1 MPPSAAAPAGA
12 GASFSPMNASALDSG
27 IYLMRRA
34 AEEDAKGNRPAST
47 DLYMAALDAFIFAL
61 PADLDATRRTDLQ
74 AKLTQLVAKLAGVP
88 EPAAQP
94 PTPAPVSPMMYPP
107 WMMMPPHAAG
117 AVVAPGTPATA
128 AAPHPMMY
136 NPYAFHPY
144 ATMVPPGYPPHVGYP
159 YMSGM
164 MPPAPATAPT
174 VPVPTAPVAPADPP
188 TPVSPAPTF
197 SETIIKAAVAG
208 AVALKQSP
216 IPDAVTG
223 ALATG
228 FSTLQAL
235 EAKYRVKDHAVA
247 LGKAAFSKAV
257 QVDRDYQ
264 VHERVGDA
272 LLTGLSALTQAA
284 WAYKHAPAYD
294 EASDQASAQAAQAA
308 QWQQQ
313 QQAQQQA
320 QHQKHLFMMPPPAYD
335 ALPPVIPQTGSRP
348 ASPTVP
354 RFQLLSS

>member
-1 MPPSAAAPAGA
+1 
-12 GASFSPMNASALDSG
+12 
-27 IYLMRRA
+27 
-34 AEEDAKGNRPAST
+34 
-47 DLYMAALDAFIFAL
+47 
-61 PADLDATRRTDLQ
+61 
-74 AKLTQLVAKLAGVP
+74 
-88 EPAAQP
+88 
-94 PTPAPVSPMMYPP
+94 
-107 WMMMPPHAAG
+107 
-117 AVVAPGTPATA
+117 
-128 AAPHPMMY
+128 
-136 NPYAFHPY
+136 
-144 ATMVPPGYPPHVGYP
+144 MVPPGYPLHAAYP
-159 YMSGM
+159 YMPGV
-164 MPPAPATAPT
+164 MPPVPTTAPTAPATS
-174 VPVPTAPVAPADPP
+174 PVAPVDPP
-188 TPVSPAPTF
+188 TPVSPAPTL

-216 IPDAVTG
+216 IPDAVTC

-247 LGKAAFSKAV
+247 LGKAAVAKAA

-264 VHERVGDA
+264 VHEKVGDA

-294 EASDQASAQAAQAA
+294 EAADQAAAQAA
-308 QWQQQ
+308 QQAQWQ

-320 QHQKHLFMMPPPAYD
+320 QVQHQKHLFMMPPPAYD
-335 ALPPVIPQTGSRP
+335 ALPPVVPHTGSRP

>member
-12 GASFSPMNASALDSG
+12 GALFPPMNASALDSG

-88 EPAAQP
+88 EPAPQA
-94 PTPAPVSPMMYPP
+94 PTPATSVPPMMYPP

-117 AVVAPGTPATA
+117 AVVAPGSPAAA

-136 NPYAFHPY
+136 NPYAFHPAY
-144 ATMVPPGYPPHVGYP
+144 GMVPPGYPPHAAYP
-159 YMSGM
+159 YPYGM
-164 MPPAPATAPT
+164 MPHVPATTPT
-174 VPVPTAPVAPADPP
+174 TAPVAAPAVPADPP
-188 TPVSPAPTF
+188 TPVSPAPTL

-247 LGKAAFSKAV
+247 LGKAAVAKAV

-264 VHERVGDA
+264 VHEKVGDA

-284 WAYKHAPAYD
+284 WAYKHAPGYD
-294 EASDQASAQAAQAA
+294 EAADQAATQAAQAVQAQA
-308 QWQQQ
+308 QWQQSQ
-313 QQAQQQA
+313 

-335 ALPPVIPQTGSRP
+335 ALPPVVPHAGSRP